1 MATYDQV
8 SGVMEQMSYLPGAQL
23 SASKIKVYT
32 NHLTDLTVQELQFAA
47 DKIIET
53 EEYFPSISKIRAIAK
68 TYAAKATGVSGCPVC
83 NGVGLVRHELPVS
96 HPHFG
101 ILYPC
106 PMCHPAKA

>member
-47 DKIIET
+47 DKIIE
-53 EEYFPSISKIRAIAK
+53 
-68 TYAAKATGVSGCPVC
+68 
-83 NGVGLVRHELPVS
+83 
-96 HPHFG
+96 
-101 ILYPC
+101 
-106 PMCHPAKA
+106 